1 MDKNI
6 KIEDVLKMEKP
17 TENFFLTIE
26 DNTPGVRFNGFK
38 LRNMETGEVYHEYYP
53 SDIYELDYFADH
65 ELEYAFSNK
74 LISKVKTIG
83 STLNLVVGNQ
93 VVKNLVLIERH
104 YVEGKLAANYQFKF
118 PLFMP
123 NSQNSIEFIY
133 NIPKLEGETGKKLAE
148 NKPIMAKS
156 DTFIFV
162 EGKLQVHRRAH
173 YVYEGN

>member
-1 MDKNI
+1 MDKNLT
-6 KIEDVLKMEKP
+6 IEQVLKMEKP
-17 TENFFLTIE
+17 TDHFILTIE

-38 LRNMETGEVYHEYYP
+38 LRNMETSEVYHEYYP
-53 SDIYELDYFADH
+53 NDIYELDYFADH

-133 NIPKLEGETGKKLAE
+133 NIPKLADDVVKKIE
-148 NKPIMAKS
+148 NNNDVNARS

-162 EGKLQVHRRAH
+162 EGKLVIHRRAK
-173 YVYEGN
+173 YVYYPD

>member
-1 MDKNI
+1 MKKDI
-6 KIEDVLKMEKP
+6 TIDEVLKMTAPSDK
-17 TENFFLTIE
+17 FVLTVK
-26 DNTPGVRFNGFK
+26 DNEYGVRFNGFK
-38 LRNMETGEVYHEYYP
+38 LRNMETGEIFHEYYP
-53 SDIYELDYFADH
+53 KSIYELDYFADH
-65 ELEYAFSNK
+65 LLDYIFPNK
-74 LISKVKTIG
+74 FLKAKTIG
-83 STLNLVVGNQ
+83 STLNLVVGDK
-93 VVKNLVLIERH
+93 VVKDLMLIERH
-104 YVEGKLAANYQFKF
+104 YIEGKLAASYQFKF

-123 NSQNSIEFIY
+123 KSQNSIEFIY